1 MNSLSPIQWALLPLK
16 KYATFSGRAPRAE
29 FWWFFLFVMIIYFA
43 MVIAAFVIIGGA
55 MAQSQSPLGMIG
67 AFGIVG
73 IFIGL
78 FWLAIIIP
86 TIAVQVRR
94 IHDLDRS
101 GWWVGAYY
109 IVYLVYMVTSFATA
123 ASGGEPTIGGS
134 LVALIIA
141 LGFFAYSIVLLIF
154 YCLAGTKGAN
164 RYGPDPYGADVS
176 EVFA

>member
-1 MNSLSPIQWALLPLK
+1 MNNLNPLQWALLPLK

-43 MVIAAFVIIGGA
+43 MVIVAFAIIGGA
-55 MAQSQSPLGMIG
+55 MSQSQSPLGMIG

-73 IFIGL
+73 IFIAL

-94 IHDLDRS
+94 IHDIDRS
-101 GWWVGAYY
+101 GWWIGAYY
-109 IVYLVYMVTSFATA
+109 IVYLVYMSASFVTT
-123 ASGGEPTIGGS
+123 ASGGEPSIGGS
-134 LVALIIA
+134 LVMLVFA
-141 LGFFAYSIVLLIF
+141 LGFFAYSIVLLVF
-154 YCLAGTKGAN
+154 FCLRGTNGGN
-164 RYGPDPYGADVS
+164 QYGPDPYGADVG